1 MIWAWSFPLQGLSLG
16 FSAAASPGPYMA
28 YVIGLAL
35 RSGWRRALPAAF
47 APLIT
52 DGPIITLVL
61 LILTRVP
68 AGFLRV
74 VQIAGGVFVLYLAYK
89 TVQAYRQFQPD
100 AVITNGDSRRSFWQA
115 VIMNFLSPGPY
126 LFWSLLAGPTLIEG
140 WKQSPGLGLAFLGGF
155 YLALIGGMLLLIL
168 VFGAARNLGPRVSR
182 AMLGVSAIALLG
194 FGAYQLWQGL
204 LAYN

>member
-1 MIWAWSFPLQGLSLG
+1 MIWAWSFPITGMSLG
-16 FSAAASPGPYMA
+16 MSAAASPGPYQA
-28 YVIGLAL
+28 YVIGLVL

-52 DGPIITLVL
+52 EGPIIALVL
-61 LILTRVP
+61 LLLTRVP
-68 AGFLRV
+68 AEFLRA

-100 AVITNGDSRRSFWQA
+100 AVIPSSETRRGFWQA
-115 VIMNFLSPGPY
+115 VMMNFLSPGPY

-140 WKQSPGLGLAFLGGF
+140 WNQSPVLGLAFMGGF
-155 YLALIGGMLLLIL
+155 YLALIGGMLLLIF

-182 AMLGVSAIALLG
+182 AMLGLSAIALLG